1 MTGRG
6 SLAVRLA
13 SLYATMLAVVV
24 LLVIVASSIALVF
37 ELSQFTHDIIVAKHD
52 EARFLAETAQR
63 DGQTLKSAAPRMIRE
78 LSGIGLDVAVFDERG
93 KLLAGDASL
102 HPPLLAHM
110 IAQRQ
115 RERSHPGPGPGAFP
129 EHREPFGLAVVQ
141 GGYVAFVPSMPLV
154 FVALFPYWRTVLTIG
169 VLAILGT
176 FVVGRIFAREALRP
190 LDDVAMALRSL
201 AQGDYTPR
209 TFIMGGGD
217 EIGNLTGAFN
227 DAAANVHQAMEE
239 RRATEDRM
247 RRFVADAG
255 HELRTPLT
263 VISGY
268 IDVLR
273 RGALND
279 EKIAR
284 QILGTMTLEK
294 EHMRNLIDRLVRLS
308 RLDSEAAPLAERLDV
323 AQLLRDQV
331 NAARR
336 FDEHRNIDYRVDG
349 ELTVFADPREIGE
362 ALWNVVENALK
373 YAPDAAIHLR
383 GSREDGSVR
392 IVVRDEGPGMS
403 ELERL
408 HSFERFYR
416 GDQRGEITGSGL
428 GLSIAK
434 RAVERAGGSIEIE
447 SAPGR
452 GTTVTIELAAA
463 PIPSPGVPQQI

>member
-115 RERSHPGPGPGAFP
+115 REQSHPGPGPGAFP

-349 ELTVFADPREIGE
+349 ELSVFADPREIGE

-408 HSFERFYR
+408 HAFERFYR

-463 PIPSPGVPQQI
+463 HVPSLGVPQQI

>member
-1 MTGRG
+1 MIGRG
-6 SLAVRLA
+6 SLAARLA
-13 SLYATMLAVVV
+13 ALYATMLAIVV

-63 DGQTLKSAAPRMIRE
+63 DGESLKSAAPHMIHE
-78 LSGIGLDVAVFDERG
+78 LSGIGLDVAIYDERG
-93 KLLAGDASL
+93 TFLAGDRSL
-102 HPPLLAHM
+102 RPPLLAHV

-115 RERSHPGPGPGAFP
+115 RERAHPAPPGRFP
-129 EHREPFGLAVVQ
+129 DNREPFGLAIVN
-141 GGYVAFVPSMPLV
+141 GGYVAFMPSMPLV
-154 FVALFPYWRTVLTIG
+154 FTALFPYWRTVLTIG
-169 VLAILGT
+169 VLAILVA
-176 FVVGRIFAREALRP
+176 FVVGRLFAREALRP
-190 LDDVAMALRSL
+190 LDDVATALRSL

-308 RLDSEAAPLAERLDV
+308 RLDSEAPPLAERLDV

-331 NAARR
+331 DAARR

-349 ELTVFADPREIGE
+349 VLAVVADPREIGE

-373 YAPDAAIHLR
+373 YAPEAAIHLR
-383 GSREDGSVR
+383 GAHEDRRVS
-392 IVVRDEGPGMS
+392 IIVRDEGPGMS

-408 HSFERFYR
+408 HAFERFYR

-434 RAVERAGGSIEIE
+434 RAVERAGGTIAIE

-452 GTTVTIELAAA
+452 GTTVTIELPAA
-463 PIPSPGVPQQI
+463 

>member
-13 SLYATMLAVVV
+13 SLYATMLAIVV

-52 EARFLAETAQR
+52 EARFLAETAER
-63 DGQTLKSAAPRMIRE
+63 DGESLKSAAPHMIRE
-78 LSGIGLDVAVFDERG
+78 LSGIGLDVAVFDEQG
-93 KLLAGDASL
+93 KLLAGDPTL
-102 HPPLLAHM
+102 HPPLLAHL
-110 IAQRQ
+110 IALR
-115 RERSHPGPGPGAFP
+115 RHPPKHPMPGGFP
-129 EHREPFGLAVVQ
+129 DRREPFGLAVVR
-141 GGYVAFVPSMPLV
+141 GGYVAFMPSMPLV
-154 FVALFPYWRTVLTIG
+154 FIALFPYWRAVLTIG
-169 VLAILGT
+169 VLAILVA
-176 FVVGRIFAREALRP
+176 FLVGRLFAREALRP
-190 LDDVAMALRSL
+190 IDDVAAALRAL

-227 DAAANVHQAMEE
+227 DAAESVHQAMEE
-239 RRATEDRM
+239 RRATENRM

-331 NAARR
+331 DAARR
-336 FDEHRNIDYRVDG
+336 FDESRNIDYRVDG
-349 ELTVFADPREIGE
+349 ELAVVADPREIGE
-362 ALWNVVENALK
+362 ALWNAVENALK

-383 GSREDGSVR
+383 GSREDGRVR

-408 HSFERFYR
+408 HAFERFYR

-434 RAVERAGGSIEIE
+434 RAVERAGGTIQID

-463 PIPSPGVPQQI
+463 

>member
-78 LSGIGLDVAVFDERG
+78 LSGIGLDVAVFDEQG
-93 KLLAGDASL
+93 KLLAGDPSL

-110 IAQRQ
+110 IAQRRRDRLRPPQ
-115 RERSHPGPGPGAFP
+115 TPGAFP

-190 LDDVAMALRSL
+190 LDDVAAALRSL

-331 NAARR
+331 DAARR

-349 ELTVFADPREIGE
+349 ELAVFADPREIGE

-383 GSREDGSVR
+383 GSREDGRVR

-408 HSFERFYR
+408 HAFERFYR

-452 GTTVTIELAAA
+452 GTGVTIELAAA
-463 PIPSPGVPQQI
+463 PLSSVGVPQQI